1 MQRMLIRGALIV
13 MEGSDRVGKSTQALK
28 LVERLQSEL
37 VSVELMKF
45 PDRSTIIGQLIS
57 QYLKGEQELDDRV
70 IHLLFSANRWEQNS
84 RILRAL
90 SSGTTLII
98 DRYAYSG
105 VAYSAAKNGMDF
117 EWCRAPDVGLPK
129 PDCVIYLT
137 APNDVIVNR
146 NGFGDERYE
155 MFDFQQ
161 KVKLNFN
168 KLKEDNWKVICA
180 NKSIDELHEELV
192 DIIKET
198 IKNVKNSGETSISQL
213 WTNSKK
219 IE

>member
-1 MQRMLIRGALIV
+1 M

-28 LVERLQSEL
+28 LVERLRSES

-105 VAYSAAKNGMDF
+105 VAYSAAKSGMDF

-168 KLKEDNWKVICA
+168 KLKEDNWKVFNTFILFLI
-180 NKSIDELHEELV
+180 NYFLR
-192 DIIKET
+192 
-198 IKNVKNSGETSISQL
+198 
-213 WTNSKK
+213 
-219 IE
+219 